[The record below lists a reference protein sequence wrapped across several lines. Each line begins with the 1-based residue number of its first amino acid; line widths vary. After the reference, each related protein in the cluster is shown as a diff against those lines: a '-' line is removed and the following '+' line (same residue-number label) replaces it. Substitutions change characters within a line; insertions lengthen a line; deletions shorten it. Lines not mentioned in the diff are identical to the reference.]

1 MDHRSVNALE
11 MENEIAQGKISFFK
25 DIETENGLLLLGIVG
40 RVYANTNS
48 NLFKLEFDI
57 LERFNVNIVC

>member
-1 MDHRSVNALE
+1 

>member
-48 NLFKLEFDI
+48 NLFKLESDI